1 MLIYGYCCV
10 AFFGKPHMSKS
21 VPVNKQIEDKWMVNP
36 AQSDERVRVDI
47 ALTSVRKQQSPDL
60 TSQQWSVIR
69 WRLKAE

>member
-1 MLIYGYCCV
+1 
-10 AFFGKPHMSKS
+10 MSKS